1 MNIKINKHGEFDI
14 DISKEELL
22 ILLDKI
28 NLKDLINDFILKN
41 NKIDYNPENVLNKIN
56 DIVSNKEKEKGM
68 GE

>member
-56 DIVSNKEKEKGM
+56 GIVSNKEKEKGM